1 MTERIK
7 KGGLEIATVLY
18 NLVAN
23 EIAPGTGVEPDVF
36 WAKFEEILTDLV
48 PKNKALLAKRDAIQA
63 QIDAWHQARAGK
75 PVDMTESKAF
85 LHQNGKL
92 HVQPPLI

>member
-23 EIAPGTGVEPDVF
+23 EVAPGTGVEPDAF
-36 WAKFEEILTDLV
+36 WSKFEQILADLA
-48 PKNKALLAKRDAIQA
+48 PKNKALLQKRDA
-63 QIDAWHQARAGK
+63 
-75 PVDMTESKAF
+75 
-85 LHQNGKL
+85 
-92 HVQPPLI
+92 